1 MKKAL
6 LILVGFCFLGL
17 NAHAQEDE
25 SKYEKQ
31 CRKLA
36 KEQKVAV
43 EEVEDFIDGCIQDLI
58 DQEMVEGQDA
68 GPDAGNPS
76 KD

>member
-6 LILVGFCFLGL
+6 LILAGFCFLGL
-17 NAHAQEDE
+17 NAFAQEEE

-31 CRKLA
+31 CRKTA
-36 KEQKVAV
+36 AEQKIAV

-68 GPDAGNPS
+68 GPDGGKTT